1 VFALFAV
8 AGVGALGAGPSA
20 TCSGLQFLNM
30 LSQELTTTITIDPDP
45 MVAGQESTA
54 TATVAGPRWVTQ
66 YYYTW
71 TVNGAEV
78 YRGTSNSIGLTI
90 DQPGQHLI
98 EVEVTDVDGSDDV
111 YDARS
116 MYVEVQPAPGGTT
129 SVGGSTGAAT
139 SATVTIQGPNEL
151 MVGGSGS
158 YSASSSVAGASIT
171 WDLLGGGATLG
182 SSSGSSTSVTATAAG
197 FVSLVAEARDSST
210 GAVLGT
216 ATYSIGIS
224 AAPGYKVY
232 ITSQICT
239 NGQLEVRRV
248 DEVAAGITLCSLEG
262 GGNDCSVMAVLSP
275 VTGEFATAEEAVA
288 AMCGQVT
295 EVFYHRFAGW
305 LGTYNGQQT
314 CMSERFHSLLSSQ
327 CGQ

>member
-1 VFALFAV
+1 MALFAMTIL
-8 AGVGALGAGPSA
+8 GALGARPSS
-20 TCSGLQFLNM
+20 TWSGFQFLDM
-30 LSQELTTTITIDPDP
+30 VSEDMTTTITIQPNP
-45 MVAGQESTA
+45 MIAGSEATA
-54 TATVAGPRWVTQ
+54 TAMIEGPRWSSR

-71 TVNGAEV
+71 SVNGTEV
-78 YRGTSNSIGLTI
+78 YYGTSNSIGLTI
-90 DQPGQHLI
+90 DQAGQHLF
-98 EVEVTDVDGSDDV
+98 EVEVTDDYGDV

-116 MYVEVQPAPGGTT
+116 MYVEVQAAT
-129 SVGGSTGAAT
+129 GGSTPAGGSSDAAG
-139 SATVTIQGPNEL
+139 SATVTIQGPDEL
-151 MVGGSGS
+151 TVGGSGS
-158 YSASSSVAGASIT
+158 YSASSSAGASIT
-171 WDLLGGGATLG
+171 WDLLGSGATLG
-182 SSSGSSTSVTATAAG
+182 STSGSSTSVTATAAG

-224 AAPGYKVY
+224 ATPGYKVY

-275 VTGEFATAEEAVA
+275 VTGEFATADEAVA

-295 EVFYHRFAGW
+295 DVFYHQFAGW